1 MKIYK
6 YMSVALLAIVA
17 SDMLAVATDKTIVNK
32 LGDDLTVQYPAKG
45 GKMTTVTVAS
55 GKEQKITLN
64 SEDNIQARVTFT
76 TNGSKITNFQ
86 DFSNTNNY
94 YVGCFGPLGV
104 GMAAKS
110 SPYITSWNSA
120 QYAAKK
126 MMAAAPSLKTVATV
140 AGEVAVGTADVAAA
154 AGKASMATGGAY

>member
-6 YMSVALLAIVA
+6 YMLVALLAIVA

-76 TNGSKITNFQ
+76 TNGSKITSFQ
-86 DFSNTNNY
+86 DFSNTNDY
-94 YVGCFGPLGV
+94 YV
-104 GMAAKS
+104 GMAAKG